1 MRQFRKCD
9 RAVGKRHGIEDGEI
23 AALLRGA
30 IDRRQEIA
38 IALVYMCSSRHE
50 NRLGER
56 VALRNAVC
64 RSFARFEVIGREH
77 VEALCASP
85 FSRCEITVSVGVE
98 REALVEAWEVAR

>member
-1 MRQFRKCD
+1 RECD
-9 RAVGKRHGIEDGEI
+9 RAVGKRHGIEDGKI

-38 IALVYMCSSRHE
+38 IALVCMCSLRHE

-64 RSFARFEVIGREH
+64 RSFAEVIGREH